1 MNITGYGAAADLG
14 LDGLGDSLTK
24 QLLDQ
29 EAERKKKMKPAAGI
43 DPMTNAVGGLAAMDL
58 GVRANG

>member
-1 MNITGYGAAADLG
+1 MNTMGYGAAADLG
-14 LDGLGDSLTK
+14 LAGLGDNLTK

-29 EAERKKKMKPAAGI
+29 EAERKKKMKSPAGI

-58 GVRANG
+58 GMRSNG